1 MLKAI
6 GIGAAAM
13 YLFDPQQGRRRRAML
28 RDQCTHLMHET
39 QRTIDVT
46 RRDMQNRWQGCVAE
60 FQGALHQEPATDEK
74 LVARVRSK
82 LGRAVSHP
90 SAIEVTA
97 NNGTITLSGPVLA
110 SEVPSLLGCVS
121 TVSGVSSVE
130 NHLDVHETAENIS
143 ALQGGREKSGQTWD
157 IMQSNWSPTTKLA
170 VGSGAAALA
179 LYALNR
185 PMLMTGLIGAIGVG
199 LMSGGQ
205 DGSSMMQNLTDRL
218 SSGLQGPQGGS
229 GHASAKQGSQGQS
242 ESNQGDQGSS
252 TGMESSVSAGQFS

>member
-1 MLKAI
+1 MLKAV

-13 YLFDPQQGRRRRAML
+13 YLFDPQQGKRRRAML
-28 RDQCTHLMHET
+28 RDQCNHLMHST

-46 RRDMQNRWQGCVAE
+46 RRDLQNRWQGCVAE

-110 SEVPSLLGCVS
+110 HEVQSLVRCVS
-121 TVSGVSSVE
+121 TVSGVNSVE
-130 NHLDVHETAENIS
+130 NHLDVHENAENVS
-143 ALQGGREKSGQTWD
+143 ALQGGSEKYGQTWD

-185 PMLMTGLIGAIGVG
+185 PVLMTGLLGAIG
-199 LMSGGQ
+199 LSLASAGQ
-205 DGSSMMQNLTDRL
+205 EGTGMMQKLTDRV
-218 SSGLQGPQGGS
+218 SSGLQGQ
-229 GHASAKQGSQGQS
+229 
-242 ESNQGDQGSS
+242 QGSS
-252 TGMESSVSAGQFS
+252 DGGESQSAEQGGTAGRESSVSAGQFS